1 LIPNITVLIF
11 PPSRYSMVAKIKV
24 IHVITRF
31 DKGGSAENTYLT
43 VQGLDKERYDIVLV
57 TGSSRKSQM
66 SDQEIRAVEANLK
79 ALENSGVRSVVIPEL
94 VRDPAPLSDC
104 RALMR
109 LCGLFRKERPVIVHT
124 HTSKAGMLGR
134 WAAFFVGIPIIVH
147 TPHGHV
153 FWSYFG
159 KVKTAVFILLERW
172 SARITARIV
181 ALTHRE
187 MMDHVRFRIA
197 PEKKFGVIHSGVD
210 LSRFSG
216 AVGDISKV
224 RQDMNL
230 PEDAFVVG
238 TTGRLTAVKGHIHLL
253 RAAARTIKHSKD
265 IFFVLLGDGE
275 LRYDL
280 HKYADQEAIIQNVRF
295 LGWRSD
301 VASALSAFDVFVF
314 PSLNEGMGKAIIEA
328 MAMKKPVVASNVG
341 GIPDLVVHGRNGLL
355 VPPADS
361 EALAHAILDLYK
373 NPDKRERMGEAG
385 RQTAAEYGVDAMLRK
400 IDALYQACLA
410 TRA

>member
-1 LIPNITVLIF
+1 MNPTGSKV
-11 PPSRYSMVAKIKV
+11 KV

-43 VQGLDKERYDIVLV
+43 VRGLDKERYDVVLV
-57 TGSSRKSQM
+57 TGPSRESQM
-66 SDQEIRAVEANLK
+66 SNHEVRAVEANLS
-79 ALENSGVRSVVIPEL
+79 ALESSGVHRIVIPEL

-124 HTSKAGMLGR
+124 HSSKAGMLGR
-134 WAAFFVGIPIIVH
+134 WAAFFAGVPIIVH

-159 KVKTAVFILLERW
+159 KAKTAVFILLERW
-172 SARITARIV
+172 SARITIRIV

-197 PEKKFGVIHSGVD
+197 PEEKFTVIHSGVD
-210 LSRFSG
+210 LSRFSV
-216 AVGDISKV
+216 AAGDISKV
-224 RQDMNL
+224 RQEMNL

-253 RAAARTIKHSKD
+253 RAAAGILKQRKD

-275 LRYDL
+275 LRDDL
-280 HKYADQEAIIQNVRF
+280 RNYARQEAILQNVRF

-301 VASALSAFDVFVF
+301 VASVLSAFDIFVF
-314 PSLNEGMGKAIIEA
+314 PSLNEGMGKAVVEA
-328 MAMKKPVVASNVG
+328 MAMGRPVIASDIG
-341 GIPDLVVHGRNGLL
+341 GIPDLVVHGENGLL

-361 EALAHAILDLYK
+361 EALAQAILDLYE
-373 NPDKRERMGEAG
+373 NPDKRKRMGEAG
-385 RQTAAEYGVDAMLRK
+385 INMASEYGVGAMVRK
-400 IDALYQACLA
+400 IDELYRACLA
-410 TRA
+410 VRK

>member
-1 LIPNITVLIF
+1 
-11 PPSRYSMVAKIKV
+11 
-24 IHVITRF
+24 
-31 DKGGSAENTYLT
+31 
-43 VQGLDKERYDIVLV
+43 
-57 TGSSRKSQM
+57 M
-66 SDQEIRAVEANLK
+66 SNHEVRAVEANLS
-79 ALENSGVRSVVIPEL
+79 ALESSGVHRIVIPEL

-134 WAAFFVGIPIIVH
+134 WAAFFAGVPIIVH

-159 KVKTAVFILLERW
+159 KAKTAVFILLERW
-172 SARITARIV
+172 SARITTRIV

-197 PEKKFGVIHSGVD
+197 PEEKFTVIHSGVD

-216 AVGDISKV
+216 AAGDISKI
-224 RQDMNL
+224 RQEMNL

-253 RAAARTIKHSKD
+253 RAAASILKQRKD
-265 IFFVLLGDGE
+265 IIFLLLGDGE
-275 LRYDL
+275 LHDDL
-280 HKYADQEAIIQNVRF
+280 RNYAEREVIVRNVRF

-314 PSLNEGMGKAIIEA
+314 PSLNEGMGKAIVEA
-328 MAMKKPVVASNVG
+328 MAMGKPVIASDVG
-341 GIPDLVVHGRNGLL
+341 GIPDLIVHGENGLL
-355 VPPADS
+355 VSPADS
-361 EALAHAILDLYK
+361 EALANAILDLYE
-373 NPDKRERMGEAG
+373 NPDKRKIMGEAG
-385 RQTAAEYGVDAMLRK
+385 RLIVAKYSVDAMLRK
-400 IDALYQACLA
+400 IEELYRACLE
-410 TRA
+410 THK